1 MPIEAKVEEAV
12 KNNNGVI
19 PMEEWH
25 LKYSGKD
32 SYIKTK
38 DGTIIDFEQL
48 RLLFWNYAKEDM
60 SAEALHHYMTD
71 KTITALDYAVYGNF
85 AKAFWY
91 RDNARELKTILEGR
105 KFCDTLAKDILV
117 NPNVRIAMANKLRD
131 DAMDIYRKLNSRLS
145 EFITDSFALT
155 TPET

>member
-1 MPIEAKVEEAV
+1 MPIEAKVNEAV

-38 DGTIIDFEQL
+38 DGTIIDYEQL
-48 RLLFWNYAKEDM
+48 RLLFWNYAKDDM
-60 SAEALHHYMTD
+60 DAETLHRYMTD

-85 AKAFWY
+85 ARAFWY
-91 RDNARELKTILEGR
+91 RDHAHELKTILEGR
-105 KFCDTLAKDILV
+105 KFCDTLAKDIFM
-117 NPNVRIAMANKLRD
+117 NPNVRTAMANKLRD
-131 DAMDIYRKLNSRLS
+131 DSMDIYRKLNDRLS